1 MENKI
6 KYGYDDI
13 NIVPEISSSI
23 EHRSE
28 CKLEPF
34 LFTAPMSSV
43 VNLDNIRNFIEQGII
58 PIIPRNIDFIFREIS
73 IYYQTS
79 KIKPFDKSKI
89 FIALSLEEINTIL
102 INKPIENIIN
112 SLNPV
117 YICIDIANGHMQKL
131 LNTIKKLK
139 ELYGE
144 NIVIMSGNIANPETY
159 KLYEEVGCDY
169 VRCGIGG
176 GAGCI
181 TASNTGVYYPL
192 FSLLEE
198 TYKIKKSING
208 KCKIIAD
215 GGIRNYCD
223 IQKALLYADYVML
236 GSMLNKAIES
246 AGKTTYGKSYFVTKR
261 GKKILNIFRTI
272 FEFGRE
278 VPKEKYNSVI
288 KRIKSGKL
296 EVWKSFY
303 GMSTKRAQSEMGN
316 KKLKTSEGIE
326 FSQKVEY
333 SLKDFIDNENS
344 YLRSAMSYTNSKTL
358 DEYKDKKW
366 ISKLSLGH
374 NK

>member
-1 MENKI
+1 MEDKI
-6 KYGYDDI
+6 KYGYNDI
-13 NIVPEISSSI
+13 NIVPEILSSI

-28 CKLEPF
+28 CELKPF

-43 VNLDNIRNFIEQGII
+43 VNLDNTCDFIGQGII
-58 PIIPRNIDFIFREIS
+58 PIIPRNIPLVDRKFFMFS
-73 IYYQTS
+73 PLQNTS
-79 KIKPFDKSKI
+79 LF
-89 FIALSLEEINTIL
+89 FIALSLEEVEKLLIKFPVEGIL
-102 INKPIENIIN
+102 HPFH
-112 SLNPV
+112 
-117 YICIDIANGHMQKL
+117 ICIDIANGHMQKL

-144 NIVIMSGNIANPETY
+144 KIVIMSGNIANPETY

-198 TYKIKKSING
+198 TYKVKKSING

-236 GSMLNKAIES
+236 GSMFNKAIES
-246 AGKTTYGKSYFVTKR
+246 AGKTTYGKSYFITKR

-272 FEFGRE
+272 FEFGKE
-278 VPKEKYNSVI
+278 VPKEKYDSVM

-333 SLKDFIDNENS
+333 SLKDFIDNEKS

-366 ISKLSLGH
+366 VSKLSLGH

>member
-43 VNLDNIRNFIEQGII
+43 VNLDNICDFIGQGII
-58 PIIPRNIDFIFREIS
+58 PIIPRNIPLVDRKFFMFS
-73 IYYQTS
+73 PLQNTS
-79 KIKPFDKSKI
+79 LF
-89 FIALSLEEINTIL
+89 FIALSLEEVEKLLIKFPVEGIL
-102 INKPIENIIN
+102 HPFH
-112 SLNPV
+112 
-117 YICIDIANGHMQKL
+117 ICIDIANGHMQKL

-144 NIVIMSGNIANPETY
+144 KIVIMSGNIANPETY

-236 GSMLNKAIES
+236 GSMFNKAIES
-246 AGKTTYGKSYFVTKR
+246 AGKTTYGKSYFITKR
-261 GKKILNIFRTI
+261 GKKILNIFRTV
-272 FEFGRE
+272 FEFGKE
-278 VPKEKYNSVI
+278 VPKEKYDSVM

-333 SLKDFIDNENS
+333 SLKDFIDNEKS

-366 ISKLSLGH
+366 VSKLSLGH

>member
-13 NIVPEISSSI
+13 NIVPEISSNI

-43 VNLDNIRNFIEQGII
+43 VNLDNICDFIGQGII
-58 PIIPRNIDFIFREIS
+58 PIIPRNIPLIDRKFFMFS
-73 IYYQTS
+73 PLQNTS
-79 KIKPFDKSKI
+79 LF
-89 FIALSLEEINTIL
+89 FIALSLEEVEKLLIKFPVEGIL
-102 INKPIENIIN
+102 HPFH
-112 SLNPV
+112 
-117 YICIDIANGHMQKL
+117 ICIDIANGHMQKL

-144 NIVIMSGNIANPETY
+144 KIVIMSGNIANPETY

-198 TYKIKKSING
+198 TYKVKKSING

-236 GSMLNKAIES
+236 GSMFNKAIES
-246 AGKTTYGKSYFVTKR
+246 AGKTTYGKSYFITKR

-272 FEFGRE
+272 FEFGKE
-278 VPKEKYNSVI
+278 VPKEKYDSVM

-333 SLKDFIDNENS
+333 SLKDFIDNEKS

-366 ISKLSLGH
+366 VSKLSLGH

>member
-13 NIVPEISSSI
+13 NIVPEISSNI

-43 VNLDNIRNFIEQGII
+43 VNLDNICDFIGQGII
-58 PIIPRNIDFIFREIS
+58 PIIPRNIPLVDRKFFMFS
-73 IYYQTS
+73 PLQNTS
-79 KIKPFDKSKI
+79 LF
-89 FIALSLEEINTIL
+89 FIALSLEEVEKLLIKFPVEVIL
-102 INKPIENIIN
+102 HPFH
-112 SLNPV
+112 
-117 YICIDIANGHMQKL
+117 ICIDIANGHMQKL

-144 NIVIMSGNIANPETY
+144 KIVIMSGNIANPETY

-236 GSMLNKAIES
+236 GSMFNKAIES
-246 AGKTTYGKSYFVTKR
+246 AGKTTYGKSYFITKR

-272 FEFGRE
+272 FEFGKE
-278 VPKEKYNSVI
+278 VPKEKYDSVM

-333 SLKDFIDNENS
+333 SLKDFIDNEKS

-366 ISKLSLGH
+366 VSKLSLGH

>member
-1 MENKI
+1 
-6 KYGYDDI
+6 
-13 NIVPEISSSI
+13 
-23 EHRSE
+23 
-28 CKLEPF
+28 
-34 LFTAPMSSV
+34 
-43 VNLDNIRNFIEQGII
+43 
-58 PIIPRNIDFIFREIS
+58 
-73 IYYQTS
+73 
-79 KIKPFDKSKI
+79 
-89 FIALSLEEINTIL
+89 
-102 INKPIENIIN
+102 
-112 SLNPV
+112 
-117 YICIDIANGHMQKL
+117 MQRL

-144 NIVIMSGNIANPETY
+144 KIVIMSGNIANPETY

-198 TYKIKKSING
+198 TYRIKKSING

-236 GSMLNKAIES
+236 GSMFNKAIES
-246 AGKTTYGKSYFVTKR
+246 AGKTTYGKSYFITKR

-272 FEFGRE
+272 FEFGKE
-278 VPKEKYNSVI
+278 VPKEKYDSVI

-333 SLKDFIDNENS
+333 SLKDFIDNEKS

-366 ISKLSLGH
+366 VSKLSLGH

>member
-43 VNLDNIRNFIEQGII
+43 VNLDNIYDFLSYGII
-58 PIIPRNIDFIFREIS
+58 PIIPRNISLIYRKS
-73 IYYQTS
+73 ILLSQIADAS
-79 KIKPFDKSKI
+79 SF
-89 FIALSLEEINTIL
+89 FIALSLEEAKVLL
-102 INKPIENIIN
+102 IDNPIKNN
-112 SLNPV
+112 LNPFH
-117 YICIDIANGHMQKL
+117 ICIDIANGHMQKL

-139 ELYGE
+139 ELYGK

-159 KLYEEVGCDY
+159 KLYEEAGCDY

-198 TYKIKKSING
+198 TYKVKKSING

-246 AGKTTYGKSYFVTKR
+246 AGKTTYGKSYFITKR

-272 FEFGRE
+272 FEFGKE
-278 VPKEKYNSVI
+278 VPKEKYDSVI

-366 ISKLSLGH
+366 VSKLSLGH

>member
-43 VNLDNIRNFIEQGII
+43 VNLDNICDFIGQEII
-58 PIIPRNIDFIFREIS
+58 PIIPRNIPLVDRKFFMFS
-73 IYYQTS
+73 PLQNTS
-79 KIKPFDKSKI
+79 LF
-89 FIALSLEEINTIL
+89 FIALSLEEVEKLLIKFPVEGIL
-102 INKPIENIIN
+102 HPFH
-112 SLNPV
+112 
-117 YICIDIANGHMQKL
+117 ICIDIANGHMQKL

-144 NIVIMSGNIANPETY
+144 KIVIMSGNIANPETY

-236 GSMLNKAIES
+236 GSMFNKAIES
-246 AGKTTYGKSYFVTKR
+246 AGKTTYGKSYFITKR

-272 FEFGRE
+272 FEFGKE
-278 VPKEKYNSVI
+278 VPKEKYDSVI

-333 SLKDFIDNENS
+333 SLKDFIDNEKS

-366 ISKLSLGH
+366 VSKLSLGH

>member
-13 NIVPEISSSI
+13 NIVPEISSNI
-23 EHRSE
+23 EHRFE
-28 CKLEPF
+28 CYLKPF
-34 LFTAPMSSV
+34 LFAAPMSSV
-43 VNLDNIRNFIEQGII
+43 VNLDNIPIFTEQGVTSV
-58 PIIPRNIDFIFREIS
+58 IPRNIDINYRKTYIN
-73 IYYQTS
+73 YQDL
-79 KIKPFDKSKI
+79 KLKPFCNYQV
-89 FIALSLEEINTIL
+89 FIALSLDETYDIFIKMIRQLT
-102 INKPIENIIN
+102 
-112 SLNPV
+112 NPV

-144 NIVIMSGNIANPETY
+144 KIVIMSGNIANPETY
-159 KLYEEVGCDY
+159 KLYEEAGCDY
-169 VRCGIGG
+169 IRCGIGG

-198 TYKIKKSING
+198 TYKVKKSING

-246 AGKTTYGKSYFVTKR
+246 AGKTTYGKSYFITKR

-272 FEFGRE
+272 FEFGKE

-333 SLKDFIDNENS
+333 SLKDFIDNEKS

-366 ISKLSLGH
+366 VSKLSLGH

>member
-28 CKLEPF
+28 CELKPF

-43 VNLDNIRNFIEQGII
+43 VNLDNICDFIGQGII
-58 PIIPRNIDFIFREIS
+58 PIIPRNIPLVDRKFFMFS
-73 IYYQTS
+73 PLQNTS
-79 KIKPFDKSKI
+79 LF
-89 FIALSLEEINTIL
+89 FIALSLEEVEKLLIKFPVEGIL
-102 INKPIENIIN
+102 HPFH
-112 SLNPV
+112 
-117 YICIDIANGHMQKL
+117 ICIDIANGHMQKL

-144 NIVIMSGNIANPETY
+144 KIVIMSGNIANPETY

-198 TYKIKKSING
+198 TYKVKKSING

-236 GSMLNKAIES
+236 GSMFNKAIES
-246 AGKTTYGKSYFVTKR
+246 AGKTTYGKSYFITKR
-261 GKKILNIFRTI
+261 DKKILNIFRTI
-272 FEFGRE
+272 FEFGKE
-278 VPKEKYNSVI
+278 VPKEKYDSVI

-333 SLKDFIDNENS
+333 SLKDFIDNEKS

-366 ISKLSLGH
+366 VSKLSLGH

>member
-28 CKLEPF
+28 CKLESF

-43 VNLDNIRNFIEQGII
+43 VNLDNICDFIGQGII
-58 PIIPRNIDFIFREIS
+58 PIIPRNIPLVDRKFFMFS
-73 IYYQTS
+73 PLQNTS
-79 KIKPFDKSKI
+79 LF
-89 FIALSLEEINTIL
+89 FIALSLEEVEKFLIKFPVEGIL
-102 INKPIENIIN
+102 HPFH
-112 SLNPV
+112 
-117 YICIDIANGHMQKL
+117 ICIDIANGHMQKL

-144 NIVIMSGNIANPETY
+144 KIVIMSGNIANPETY

-236 GSMLNKAIES
+236 GSMFNKAIES
-246 AGKTTYGKSYFVTKR
+246 AGKTTYGKSYFITKR

-272 FEFGRE
+272 FEFGKE
-278 VPKEKYNSVI
+278 VPKEKYDSVM

-333 SLKDFIDNENS
+333 SLKDFIDNEKS

-366 ISKLSLGH
+366 VSKLSLGH

>member
-28 CKLEPF
+28 CKLESF

-43 VNLDNIRNFIEQGII
+43 VNLDNICDFIGQGII
-58 PIIPRNIDFIFREIS
+58 PIIPRNISLVDRKFFMFS
-73 IYYQTS
+73 PLQNTS
-79 KIKPFDKSKI
+79 LF
-89 FIALSLEEINTIL
+89 FIALSLEEVEKLLIKFPVEGIL
-102 INKPIENIIN
+102 HPFH
-112 SLNPV
+112 
-117 YICIDIANGHMQKL
+117 ICIDIANGHMQKL

-144 NIVIMSGNIANPETY
+144 KIVIMSGNIANPETY

-198 TYKIKKSING
+198 TYKVKKSING

-236 GSMLNKAIES
+236 GSMFNKAIES
-246 AGKTTYGKSYFVTKR
+246 AGKTTYGKSYFITKK

-272 FEFGRE
+272 FEFGKE
-278 VPKEKYNSVI
+278 VPKHKYNSVLQ
-288 KRIKSGKL
+288 RIKSGKL

-303 GMSTKRAQSEMGN
+303 GMSTKKAQSEMGN

-333 SLKDFIDNENS
+333 GLKDFIDNENS

-366 ISKLSLGH
+366 VSKLSLGH

>member
-28 CKLEPF
+28 CKLESF

-43 VNLDNIRNFIEQGII
+43 VNLDNICDFIGQGII
-58 PIIPRNIDFIFREIS
+58 PIIPRNIPLVDRKFFMFS
-73 IYYQTS
+73 PLQNTS
-79 KIKPFDKSKI
+79 LF
-89 FIALSLEEINTIL
+89 FIALSLEEVEKLLIKFPVEGIL
-102 INKPIENIIN
+102 HPFH
-112 SLNPV
+112 
-117 YICIDIANGHMQKL
+117 ICIDIANGHMQKL

-144 NIVIMSGNIANPETY
+144 KIVIMSGNIANPETY

-198 TYKIKKSING
+198 TYKVKKSING

-236 GSMLNKAIES
+236 GSMFNKAIES
-246 AGKTTYGKSYFVTKR
+246 AGKTTYGKSYFITKR

-272 FEFGRE
+272 FEFGKE
-278 VPKEKYNSVI
+278 VPKEKYDSVM

-333 SLKDFIDNENS
+333 SLKDFIDNEKS

-366 ISKLSLGH
+366 VSKLSLGH

>member
-1 MENKI
+1 MEDKI
-6 KYGYDDI
+6 KYGYNDI
-13 NIVPEISSSI
+13 NIVPEILSSI

-28 CKLEPF
+28 CELKPF

-43 VNLDNIRNFIEQGII
+43 VNLNNILDFIDQGII
-58 PIIPRNIDFIFREIS
+58 PIIPRNIPITTRKSIIS
-73 IYYQTS
+73 YQIRS
-79 KIKPFDKSKI
+79 ASSF
-89 FIALSLEEINTIL
+89 FIALSLEEAKKLL
-102 INKPIENIIN
+102 IDSPIEDI
-112 SLNPV
+112 LNPF

-131 LNTIKKLK
+131 LDTIKKLK
-139 ELYGE
+139 ELYSE

-159 KLYEEVGCDY
+159 KLYEEAGCDY

-198 TYKIKKSING
+198 TYKVKKSING
-208 KCKIIAD
+208 KCKIVAD

-246 AGKTTYGKSYFVTKR
+246 AGKTTYGKSYFITKK

-272 FEFGRE
+272 FKFGKE
-278 VPKEKYNSVI
+278 VPKHKYNSVLQ
-288 KRIKSGKL
+288 RIKSGKL

-303 GMSTKRAQSEMGN
+303 GMSTKKAQSEMGN

-333 SLKDFIDNENS
+333 GLKDFIDNENS

-366 ISKLSLGH
+366 VSKLSLGH

>member
-43 VNLDNIRNFIEQGII
+43 VNLDNICDFIGQGII
-58 PIIPRNIDFIFREIS
+58 PIIPRNIPLVDRKFFMFS
-73 IYYQTS
+73 PLQNTS
-79 KIKPFDKSKI
+79 LF
-89 FIALSLEEINTIL
+89 FIALSLEEVEKLLIKFPVEEIL
-102 INKPIENIIN
+102 HPFH
-112 SLNPV
+112 
-117 YICIDIANGHMQKL
+117 ICIDIANGHMQKL

-144 NIVIMSGNIANPETY
+144 KIVIMSGNIANPETY

-236 GSMLNKAIES
+236 GSMFNKAIES
-246 AGKTTYGKSYFVTKR
+246 AGKTTYGKSYFITKR

-272 FEFGRE
+272 FEFGKE
-278 VPKEKYNSVI
+278 VPKEKYDSVM

-366 ISKLSLGH
+366 VSKLSLGH

>member
-43 VNLDNIRNFIEQGII
+43 VNLDNIHNFIEQGII
-58 PIIPRNIDFIFREIS
+58 PIIPRNINLIS
-73 IYYQTS
+73 RKTAIYFQTS

-102 INKPIENIIN
+102 INKPIEDIIN

-144 NIVIMSGNIANPETY
+144 KIVIMSGNIANPETY
-159 KLYEEVGCDY
+159 KLYEEAGCDY

-246 AGKTTYGKSYFVTKR
+246 AGKTTYGKSYFITKK

-272 FEFGRE
+272 FEFGKE
-278 VPKEKYNSVI
+278 VPKHKYNSVLQ
-288 KRIKSGKL
+288 RIKSGKL

-303 GMSTKRAQSEMGN
+303 GMSTKKAQSEMGN

-333 SLKDFIDNENS
+333 GLKDFIDNENS
-344 YLRSAMSYTNSKTL
+344 YLKSAMSYTNSKSL
-358 DEYKDKKW
+358 D
-366 ISKLSLGH
+366 
-374 NK
+374 

>member
-43 VNLDNIRNFIEQGII
+43 VNLDNIYNFIEQEII
-58 PIIPRNIDFIFREIS
+58 PIIPRNIPLIKRKFFMFS
-73 IYYQTS
+73 PLQNTS
-79 KIKPFDKSKI
+79 LF
-89 FIALSLEEINTIL
+89 FIALSLDEVEKLLIKYPIEEI
-102 INKPIENIIN
+102 PY
-112 SLNPV
+112 PFH
-117 YICIDIANGHMQKL
+117 ICIDIANGHMQKL

-144 NIVIMSGNIANPETY
+144 KIVIMSGNIANPETY
-159 KLYEEVGCDY
+159 KLYEEAGCDY

-198 TYKIKKSING
+198 TYKVKKSING

-236 GSMLNKAIES
+236 GSMFNKAIES
-246 AGKTTYGKSYFVTKR
+246 AGKTTYGKSYFITKR

-272 FEFGRE
+272 FEFGKE
-278 VPKEKYNSVI
+278 VPKEKYDSVM

-333 SLKDFIDNENS
+333 SLKDFIDNEKS

-366 ISKLSLGH
+366 VSKLSLGH

>member
-43 VNLDNIRNFIEQGII
+43 VNLDNICDFIGQGII
-58 PIIPRNIDFIFREIS
+58 PIIPRNIPLVDRKFFMFS
-73 IYYQTS
+73 PLQNTS
-79 KIKPFDKSKI
+79 LF
-89 FIALSLEEINTIL
+89 FIALSLEEVDKLL
-102 INKPIENIIN
+102 IKFPIEGI
-112 SLNPV
+112 LHPFH
-117 YICIDIANGHMQKL
+117 ICIDIANGHMQKL

-144 NIVIMSGNIANPETY
+144 KIVIMSGNIANPETY
-159 KLYEEVGCDY
+159 KLYEEAGCDY

-198 TYKIKKSING
+198 TYKVKKSING

-246 AGKTTYGKSYFVTKR
+246 AGKTTYGKSYFITKR

-272 FEFGRE
+272 FEFGKE

-333 SLKDFIDNENS
+333 SLEDFMDNENS

-366 ISKLSLGH
+366 VSKLNLGH

>member
-43 VNLDNIRNFIEQGII
+43 VNLDNICDFIGQGII
-58 PIIPRNIDFIFREIS
+58 PIIPRNIPLVDRKFFMFS
-73 IYYQTS
+73 PLQNTS
-79 KIKPFDKSKI
+79 LF
-89 FIALSLEEINTIL
+89 FIALSLEEVEKLLIKFPVEGIL
-102 INKPIENIIN
+102 HPFH
-112 SLNPV
+112 
-117 YICIDIANGHMQKL
+117 ICIDIANGHMQKL

-144 NIVIMSGNIANPETY
+144 KIVIMSGNIANPETY

-236 GSMLNKAIES
+236 GSMFNKAIES
-246 AGKTTYGKSYFVTKR
+246 AGKTTYGKSYFITKR

-272 FEFGRE
+272 FEFGKE
-278 VPKEKYNSVI
+278 VPKEKYDSVM

-333 SLKDFIDNENS
+333 SLKDFIDNEKS

-366 ISKLSLGH
+366 VSKLSLGH

>member
-1 MENKI
+1 MEDKI

-43 VNLDNIRNFIEQGII
+43 VNLDNICDFIGQGII
-58 PIIPRNIDFIFREIS
+58 PIIPRNIPLVDRKFFMFS
-73 IYYQTS
+73 PLQNTS
-79 KIKPFDKSKI
+79 LF
-89 FIALSLEEINTIL
+89 FIALSLEEVEKLLIKFPVEGIL
-102 INKPIENIIN
+102 HPFH
-112 SLNPV
+112 
-117 YICIDIANGHMQKL
+117 ICIDIANGHMQKL

-144 NIVIMSGNIANPETY
+144 KIVIMSGNIANPETY
-159 KLYEEVGCDY
+159 KLYEEAGCDY

-198 TYKIKKSING
+198 TYKVKKSING

-246 AGKTTYGKSYFVTKR
+246 AGKTTYGKSYFITKR

-303 GMSTKRAQSEMGN
+303 GMSTKKAQSEMGN

-333 SLKDFIDNENS
+333 SLKDFIDNEKS

-366 ISKLSLGH
+366 VSKLSLGH

>member
-43 VNLDNIRNFIEQGII
+43 VNLDNICDFIGQGII
-58 PIIPRNIDFIFREIS
+58 PIIPRNIPLVDRKFFMFS
-73 IYYQTS
+73 PLQNTS
-79 KIKPFDKSKI
+79 LF
-89 FIALSLEEINTIL
+89 FIALSLEEVEKLLIKFPVEGIL
-102 INKPIENIIN
+102 HPFH
-112 SLNPV
+112 
-117 YICIDIANGHMQKL
+117 ICIDIANGHMQKL

-144 NIVIMSGNIANPETY
+144 KIVIMSGNIANPETY
-159 KLYEEVGCDY
+159 KLYEEAGCDY

-198 TYKIKKSING
+198 TYKVKKSING

-236 GSMLNKAIES
+236 GSMFNKAIES
-246 AGKTTYGKSYFVTKR
+246 AGKTTYGKSYFITKR

-272 FEFGRE
+272 FEFGKE
-278 VPKEKYNSVI
+278 VPKEKYDSI
-288 KRIKSGKL
+288 MKRIKSGKL

-333 SLKDFIDNENS
+333 GLKDFIDNENS

-366 ISKLSLGH
+366 VSKLSLGH

>member
-43 VNLDNIRNFIEQGII
+43 VNLDNICDFIGQGII
-58 PIIPRNIDFIFREIS
+58 PIIPRNIPLVDRKFFMFS
-73 IYYQTS
+73 PLQNTS
-79 KIKPFDKSKI
+79 LF
-89 FIALSLEEINTIL
+89 FIALSLEEVEKLLIKFPVEVIL
-102 INKPIENIIN
+102 HPFH
-112 SLNPV
+112 
-117 YICIDIANGHMQKL
+117 ICIDIANGHMQKL

-144 NIVIMSGNIANPETY
+144 KIVIMSGNIANPETY

-236 GSMLNKAIES
+236 GSMFNKAIES
-246 AGKTTYGKSYFVTKR
+246 AGKTTYGKSYFITKR

-272 FEFGRE
+272 FEFGKE
-278 VPKEKYNSVI
+278 VSKEKYDSVMR
-288 KRIKSGKL
+288 RIKSGKL

-333 SLKDFIDNENS
+333 SLKDFIDNEKS

-366 ISKLSLGH
+366 VSKLSLGH

>member
-43 VNLDNIRNFIEQGII
+43 VNLDNICDFIGQGII
-58 PIIPRNIDFIFREIS
+58 PIIPRNIPLVDRKFFMFS
-73 IYYQTS
+73 PLQNTS
-79 KIKPFDKSKI
+79 LF
-89 FIALSLEEINTIL
+89 FIALSLEEVEKLLIKFPVEGIL
-102 INKPIENIIN
+102 HPFH
-112 SLNPV
+112 
-117 YICIDIANGHMQKL
+117 ICIDIANGHMQKL

-144 NIVIMSGNIANPETY
+144 KIVIMSGNIANPETY

-198 TYKIKKSING
+198 TYKVKKSING

-236 GSMLNKAIES
+236 GSMFNKAIES
-246 AGKTTYGKSYFVTKR
+246 AGKTTYGKSYFITKR

-272 FEFGRE
+272 FEFGKE
-278 VPKEKYNSVI
+278 VPKEKYDSVM

-333 SLKDFIDNENS
+333 GLKDFIDNENS

-366 ISKLSLGH
+366 VSKLSLGH

>member
-28 CKLEPF
+28 CKLESF

-43 VNLDNIRNFIEQGII
+43 VNLDNICDFIGQGII
-58 PIIPRNIDFIFREIS
+58 PIIPRNIPLVDRKFFMFS
-73 IYYQTS
+73 PLQNTS
-79 KIKPFDKSKI
+79 LF
-89 FIALSLEEINTIL
+89 FIALSLEEVEKFLIKFPVEGIL
-102 INKPIENIIN
+102 HPFH
-112 SLNPV
+112 
-117 YICIDIANGHMQKL
+117 ICIDIANGHMQKL

-144 NIVIMSGNIANPETY
+144 KIVIMSGNIANPETY

-236 GSMLNKAIES
+236 GSMFNKAIES
-246 AGKTTYGKSYFVTKR
+246 AGKTTYGKSYFITKR

-272 FEFGRE
+272 FEFGKE
-278 VPKEKYNSVI
+278 VPKEKYDSVM

-303 GMSTKRAQSEMGN
+303 GMSTKKAQSEMGN

-333 SLKDFIDNENS
+333 SLKDFIDNEKS

-366 ISKLSLGH
+366 VSKLSLGH

>member
-43 VNLDNIRNFIEQGII
+43 VNLDNIPIFIEQGII
-58 PIIPRNIDFIFREIS
+58 PIIPRNTNLIYREIA
-73 IYYQTS
+73 IYYQNS

-102 INKPIENIIN
+102 INKQISN

-139 ELYGE
+139 ELYGK

-159 KLYEEVGCDY
+159 KLYEEAGCDY

-198 TYKIKKSING
+198 TYKVKKSING

-246 AGKTTYGKSYFVTKR
+246 AGKTTYGKSYFITKK

-272 FEFGRE
+272 FEFGKE
-278 VPKEKYNSVI
+278 VPKHKYNSVLQ
-288 KRIKSGKL
+288 RIKSGKL

-303 GMSTKRAQSEMGN
+303 GMSTKKAQSEMGN

-333 SLKDFIDNENS
+333 SLEDFIDNENS

-366 ISKLSLGH
+366 VSKLNLGH

>member
-43 VNLDNIRNFIEQGII
+43 VNLDNICDFIGQGII
-58 PIIPRNIDFIFREIS
+58 PIIPRNIPLVDRKFFMFS
-73 IYYQTS
+73 PLQNTS
-79 KIKPFDKSKI
+79 LF
-89 FIALSLEEINTIL
+89 FIALSLEEVEKLLIKFPVEGIL
-102 INKPIENIIN
+102 HPFH
-112 SLNPV
+112 
-117 YICIDIANGHMQKL
+117 ICIDIANGHMQKL

-144 NIVIMSGNIANPETY
+144 KIVIMSGNIANPETY
-159 KLYEEVGCDY
+159 KLYEEAGCDY
-169 VRCGIGG
+169 IRCGIGG

-198 TYKIKKSING
+198 TYRIKKSING

-236 GSMLNKAIES
+236 GSMFNKAIES
-246 AGKTTYGKSYFVTKR
+246 AGKTTYGKSYFITKR

-272 FEFGRE
+272 FEFGKE
-278 VPKEKYNSVI
+278 VPKEKYNSVM

-333 SLKDFIDNENS
+333 SLKDFIDNEKS

-366 ISKLSLGH
+366 VSKLSLGH

>member
-13 NIVPEISSSI
+13 NIVPEISSNI
-23 EHRSE
+23 KHRFE
-28 CKLEPF
+28 CKLKPF

-43 VNLDNIRNFIEQGII
+43 VNLDNIPIFTEQGVISV
-58 PIIPRNIDFIFREIS
+58 IPRNIDIS
-73 IYYQTS
+73 YRKAYINYQNL
-79 KIKPFDKSKI
+79 KLKPFCNYQV
-89 FIALSLEEINTIL
+89 FIALSLDEAHTIFIKKLKQLTNT
-102 INKPIENIIN
+102 
-112 SLNPV
+112 V
-117 YICIDIANGHMQKL
+117 YICIDIANGHMQRL

-144 NIVIMSGNIANPETY
+144 KIIIMSGNIANPETY
-159 KLYEEVGCDY
+159 KLYEEAGCDY

-198 TYKIKKSING
+198 TYRIKKSING

-236 GSMLNKAIES
+236 GSMFNKAIES
-246 AGKTTYGKSYFVTKR
+246 AGKTTYGKSYFITKR

-272 FEFGRE
+272 FEFGKE
-278 VPKEKYNSVI
+278 VPKEKYDSVI

>member
-1 MENKI
+1 MKDKI

-43 VNLDNIRNFIEQGII
+43 VNLNNIWDFIEQGII
-58 PIIPRNIDFIFREIS
+58 PIIPRNIPLVDRKFFMFS
-73 IYYQTS
+73 PLQNTS
-79 KIKPFDKSKI
+79 PF
-89 FIALSLEEINTIL
+89 FTALSLEEVKKLLIESPIKNIL
-102 INKPIENIIN
+102 TPF
-112 SLNPV
+112 

-144 NIVIMSGNIANPETY
+144 KIVIMSGNIANPETY

-246 AGKTTYGKSYFVTKR
+246 AGKTTYGKSYFITKK
-261 GKKILNIFRTI
+261 GKKILNIF
-272 FEFGRE
+272 
-278 VPKEKYNSVI
+278 
-288 KRIKSGKL
+288 L
-296 EVWKSFY
+296 
-303 GMSTKRAQSEMGN
+303 
-316 KKLKTSEGIE
+316 
-326 FSQKVEY
+326 
-333 SLKDFIDNENS
+333 
-344 YLRSAMSYTNSKTL
+344 TL
-358 DEYKDKKW
+358 
-366 ISKLSLGH
+366 
-374 NK
+374 

>member
-1 MENKI
+1 
-6 KYGYDDI
+6 
-13 NIVPEISSSI
+13 
-23 EHRSE
+23 
-28 CKLEPF
+28 
-34 LFTAPMSSV
+34 
-43 VNLDNIRNFIEQGII
+43 
-58 PIIPRNIDFIFREIS
+58 
-73 IYYQTS
+73 
-79 KIKPFDKSKI
+79 
-89 FIALSLEEINTIL
+89 
-102 INKPIENIIN
+102 
-112 SLNPV
+112 
-117 YICIDIANGHMQKL
+117 MQKL

-144 NIVIMSGNIANPETY
+144 KIVIMSGNIANPETY
-159 KLYEEVGCDY
+159 KLYEEAGCDY

-198 TYKIKKSING
+198 TYKVKKSING

-236 GSMLNKAIES
+236 GSMFNKAIES
-246 AGKTTYGKSYFVTKR
+246 AGKTTYGKSYFITKR

-272 FEFGRE
+272 FEFGKE
-278 VPKEKYNSVI
+278 VPKEKYDSVM

-326 FSQKVEY
+326 FSQKGEY
-333 SLKDFIDNENS
+333 SLKDFIDNEKS

-366 ISKLSLGH
+366 VSKLSLGH

>member
-43 VNLDNIRNFIEQGII
+43 VNLDNICDFIGQEII
-58 PIIPRNIDFIFREIS
+58 PIIPRNIPLVDRKFFMFS
-73 IYYQTS
+73 PLQNTS
-79 KIKPFDKSKI
+79 LF
-89 FIALSLEEINTIL
+89 FIALSLEEVEKLLIKFPVEGIL
-102 INKPIENIIN
+102 HPFH
-112 SLNPV
+112 
-117 YICIDIANGHMQKL
+117 ICIDIANGHMQKL

-144 NIVIMSGNIANPETY
+144 KIVIMSGNIANPETY

-198 TYKIKKSING
+198 TYKVKKSING

-246 AGKTTYGKSYFVTKR
+246 AGKTTYGKSYFITKR

-272 FEFGRE
+272 FEFGKE
-278 VPKEKYNSVI
+278 VPKEKYDSVM

-333 SLKDFIDNENS
+333 GLKDFIDNENS

-366 ISKLSLGH
+366 VSKLSLGH

>member
-43 VNLDNIRNFIEQGII
+43 VNLDNICDFIGQEII
-58 PIIPRNIDFIFREIS
+58 PIIPRNIPLVDRKFFMFS
-73 IYYQTS
+73 PLQNTS
-79 KIKPFDKSKI
+79 LF
-89 FIALSLEEINTIL
+89 FIALSLEEVEKLLIKFPVEGIL
-102 INKPIENIIN
+102 HPFH
-112 SLNPV
+112 
-117 YICIDIANGHMQKL
+117 ICIDIANGHMQKL

-144 NIVIMSGNIANPETY
+144 KIVIMSGNIANPETY

-198 TYKIKKSING
+198 TYKVKKSING

-236 GSMLNKAIES
+236 GSMFNKAIES
-246 AGKTTYGKSYFVTKR
+246 AGKTTYGKSYFITKR

-272 FEFGRE
+272 FEFGKE
-278 VPKEKYNSVI
+278 VPKEKYDSVM

-333 SLKDFIDNENS
+333 SLKDFIDNEKS

>member
-28 CKLEPF
+28 CKLESF

-43 VNLDNIRNFIEQGII
+43 VNLDNICDFIGQGII
-58 PIIPRNIDFIFREIS
+58 PIIPRNIPLVDRKFFMFS
-73 IYYQTS
+73 PLQNTS
-79 KIKPFDKSKI
+79 LF
-89 FIALSLEEINTIL
+89 FIALSLEEVEKLLIKFPVEGIL
-102 INKPIENIIN
+102 HPFH
-112 SLNPV
+112 
-117 YICIDIANGHMQKL
+117 ICIDIANGHMQKL

-144 NIVIMSGNIANPETY
+144 KIVIMSGNIANPETY

-246 AGKTTYGKSYFVTKR
+246 AGKTTYGKSYFITKK

-272 FEFGRE
+272 FEFGKE
-278 VPKEKYNSVI
+278 VPKHKYNSVLR
-288 KRIKSGKL
+288 RIKSGKL

-303 GMSTKRAQSEMGN
+303 GMSTKKAQSEMGN

-333 SLKDFIDNENS
+333 GLKDFIDNENS

-366 ISKLSLGH
+366 VSKLSLGH

>member
-43 VNLDNIRNFIEQGII
+43 VNLDNIYDFLSYGII
-58 PIIPRNIDFIFREIS
+58 PIIPRNISLIYRKS
-73 IYYQTS
+73 ILLSQIADAS
-79 KIKPFDKSKI
+79 SF
-89 FIALSLEEINTIL
+89 FIALSLEEAKVLL
-102 INKPIENIIN
+102 IDNPIKNN
-112 SLNPV
+112 LNPFH
-117 YICIDIANGHMQKL
+117 ICIDIANGHMQKL

-139 ELYGE
+139 ELYGK

-159 KLYEEVGCDY
+159 KLYEEAGCDY

-198 TYKIKKSING
+198 TYKVKKSING

-246 AGKTTYGKSYFVTKR
+246 AGKTTYGKSYFITKR
-261 GKKILNIFRTI
+261 GKKILNIFRTM
-272 FEFGRE
+272 FEFGKE
-278 VPKEKYNSVI
+278 VPKEEYDSVI

-366 ISKLSLGH
+366 VSKLSLGH

>member
-43 VNLDNIRNFIEQGII
+43 VNLDNICDFIGQEII
-58 PIIPRNIDFIFREIS
+58 PIIPRNIPLVDRKFFMFS
-73 IYYQTS
+73 PLQNTS
-79 KIKPFDKSKI
+79 LF
-89 FIALSLEEINTIL
+89 FIALSLEEVEKLLIKFPVEGIL
-102 INKPIENIIN
+102 HPFH
-112 SLNPV
+112 
-117 YICIDIANGHMQKL
+117 ICIDIANGHMQKL

-144 NIVIMSGNIANPETY
+144 KIVIMSGNIANPETY

-236 GSMLNKAIES
+236 GSMFNKAIES
-246 AGKTTYGKSYFVTKR
+246 AGKTTYGKSYFITKR

-272 FEFGRE
+272 FEFGKE
-278 VPKEKYNSVI
+278 VPKEKYDSVM

-333 SLKDFIDNENS
+333 SLKDFIDNEKS

-366 ISKLSLGH
+366 VSKLSLGH

>member
-1 MENKI
+1 MKNEI
-6 KYGYDDI
+6 KYGYNDI
-13 NIVPEISSSI
+13 NIIPEISSSI

-28 CKLEPF
+28 CKLRPF
-34 LFTAPMSSV
+34 LFAAPMSSV
-43 VNLDNIRNFIEQGII
+43 INIDNMSIFIEQGII
-58 PIIPRNIDFIFREIS
+58 PVIPRNIELVFRNTLIDC
-73 IYYQTS
+73 QNL
-79 KIKPFDKSKI
+79 KIEPFDKSQV
-89 FIALSLEEINTIL
+89 FIALSLEEVINIF
-102 INKPIENIIN
+102 IKN
-112 SLNPV
+112 SIQIQNSI

-144 NIVIMSGNIANPETY
+144 KIVIMSGNIANPETY

-246 AGKTTYGKSYFVTKR
+246 AGKTTYGKSYFITKR

-272 FEFGRE
+272 FEFGKE
-278 VPKEKYNSVI
+278 VPKEKYDSVI

>member
-1 MENKI
+1 MKDKI

-43 VNLDNIRNFIEQGII
+43 VNLDNICDFIEQGII
-58 PIIPRNIDFIFREIS
+58 PIIPRNIPLVDRKFFMFS
-73 IYYQTS
+73 SLQNT
-79 KIKPFDKSKI
+79 FL
-89 FIALSLEEINTIL
+89 FFTALSLEEAEKLL
-102 INKPIENIIN
+102 IKFPIEGI
-112 SLNPV
+112 SCPF

-144 NIVIMSGNIANPETY
+144 KIVIMSGNIANPETY
-159 KLYEEVGCDY
+159 KLYEEAGCDY

-198 TYKIKKSING
+198 TYKVKKSING

-246 AGKTTYGKSYFVTKR
+246 AGKTTYGKSYFITKR

-278 VPKEKYNSVI
+278 VPKEKYDSVI

-303 GMSTKRAQSEMGN
+303 GMSTKKAQSEMGN

-333 SLKDFIDNENS
+333 SLEDFMDNENS

-366 ISKLSLGH
+366 VSKLNLGH

>member
-1 MENKI
+1 MEDRI

-23 EHRSE
+23 NHRSE

-43 VNLDNIRNFIEQGII
+43 VNLDNICDFIEQGIT
-58 PIIPRNIDFIFREIS
+58 PIIPRNIPLVDRKFFIFSPLQNIS
-73 IYYQTS
+73 
-79 KIKPFDKSKI
+79 PF
-89 FIALSLEEINTIL
+89 FIALSLEEVEKLL
-102 INKPIENIIN
+102 IKFPIEGIP
-112 SLNPV
+112 NPL
-117 YICIDIANGHMQKL
+117 YICIDIANGHMQRL

-144 NIVIMSGNIANPETY
+144 KIVIISGNIANPETY
-159 KLYEEVGCDY
+159 KLYEEAGCDY

-198 TYKIKKSING
+198 TYRIKKSING

-236 GSMLNKAIES
+236 GSMLNRAIES
-246 AGKTTYGKSYFVTKR
+246 AGKTTYGKSYFITKR
-261 GKKILNIFRTI
+261 GKKILNVFRTI

-278 VPKEKYNSVI
+278 VPKEKYASVM

-333 SLKDFIDNENS
+333 SLKDFIDNENF
-344 YLRSAMSYTNSKTL
+344 YLRSAMSYTNSNTL

-366 ISKLSLGH
+366 VSKLSLGH